1 MLIIFRFRWEKVG
14 KLFLFSFFPYFSLF
28 ALFFHIQMIDTLYFL
43 TLTFHFHVTSQYAS
57 LKLWKI

>member
-1 MLIIFRFRWEKVG
+1 MLIIFRFRWEKIG

-28 ALFFHIQMIDTLYFL
+28 ALFFLIQMIDTLYFL
-43 TLTFHFHVTSQYAS
+43 TLTFHVTSQYGS